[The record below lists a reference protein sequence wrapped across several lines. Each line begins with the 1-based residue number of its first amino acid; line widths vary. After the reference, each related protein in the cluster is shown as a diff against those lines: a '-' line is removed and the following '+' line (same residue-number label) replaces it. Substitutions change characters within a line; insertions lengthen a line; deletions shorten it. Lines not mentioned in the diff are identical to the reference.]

1 MCFSILIA
9 GDYSPNDRV
18 ANQIQN
24 ENYESVFGDIVP
36 IVEDADYSIVNFE
49 STVCVDDGASPIEK
63 CGPNLSCTPHAVMAL
78 KYIGFNCVSL
88 ANNHFADY
96 GDEGVAQT
104 LECLRQNS
112 IDYVGGGMN
121 IEDSIKVLYKSIKG
135 YKLAVL
141 NFCEEEFTIATKE
154 HGGSAPLD
162 WTYVVPQIVEAKH
175 NADFVFVIIHGGKEF
190 YNLPTPRMKRAYRA
204 LIDMGV
210 DVVVNHHQH
219 CYSGFEV
226 YKDKPILYGLGNFCF
241 DFRGKANDPWN
252 EGYLARFTIGKRI
265 EFEVIP
271 FYQCN
276 GEPTIKL
283 MNETQR
289 ASFFA
294 KIEGIN
300 SILLDDDQLEIE

>member
-141 NFCEEEFTIATKE
+141 NFCEEEFTIATK
-154 HGGSAPLD
+154 
-162 WTYVVPQIVEAKH
+162 
-175 NADFVFVIIHGGKEF
+175 
-190 YNLPTPRMKRAYRA
+190 
-204 LIDMGV
+204 
-210 DVVVNHHQH
+210 
-219 CYSGFEV
+219 
-226 YKDKPILYGLGNFCF
+226 
-241 DFRGKANDPWN
+241 
-252 EGYLARFTIGKRI
+252 
-265 EFEVIP
+265 
-271 FYQCN
+271 
-276 GEPTIKL
+276 
-283 MNETQR
+283 
-289 ASFFA
+289 
-294 KIEGIN
+294 
-300 SILLDDDQLEIE
+300 